1 MKKIASLIIAFFTII
16 ALQAQTPISQPTDT
30 LVRDLSDLEEK
41 MAAEGITVKADTTY
55 YGSETERFQC
65 PEL

>member
-16 ALQAQTPISQPTDT
+16 ALQAQTPTSQPTDT

-41 MAAEGITVKADTTY
+41 N
-55 YGSETERFQC
+55 GS
-65 PEL
+65 